1 MLSLAFLEMFQWD
14 VYVNI
19 SKGNNNTDEVKAIWK
34 TGWCNYSLK
43 IFKAAVSIESQVM
56 LAAARQRGRHA
67 SFKRYCINGIY
78 LTEIDINQSC
88 QHLLKDL
95 GVRLLLFFVT
105 IITKLDSNGQR
116 SLNMFLMLHPP
127 PHTSKPR
134 SEAIQIADY
143 FISHPAAQ
151 TVY

>member
-1 MLSLAFLEMFQWD
+1 MLFLAFLEMLQWD

-19 SKGNNNTDEVKAIWK
+19 SKGNNIDEVKVIWK

-56 LAAARQRGRHA
+56 LAAARQSGRHA
-67 SFKRYCINGIY
+67 SFERYCLNRIY
-78 LTEIDINQSC
+78 LTENDISQSC
-88 QHLLKDL
+88 FCIFWRILKSDYL
-95 GVRLLLFFVT
+95 YFLFQLLL
-105 IITKLDSNGQR
+105 DSHGQR
-116 SLNMFLMLHPP
+116 SLNMFLMLLPP